1 MDNQSDPL
9 PAAPAAGD
17 TGGGTDGAAAE
28 VAAVLERLTRLVR
41 RLSPPAEYSLTAA
54 ATLATLERSG
64 PCRLTDLA
72 VREGVTQPAMT
83 QLVSRLQAAGFVG
96 RATDPHD
103 GRVVLIHISD
113 EGRAS
118 LARRRTVRAER
129 IAGVLDRLDPGER
142 DALLAALPAMESV
155 ARLGEDDRA
164 HRKGAASS

>member
-1 MDNQSDPL
+1 MDNPPDPVA
-9 PAAPAAGD
+9 PAPAAAAGD
-17 TGGGTDGAAAE
+17 DVAAAG
-28 VAAVLERLTRLVR
+28 VAAAMERLTRLVR

-72 VREGVTQPAMT
+72 AREGVTQPAMT
-83 QLVSRLQAAGFVG
+83 QLISRLQAAGLVG

-113 EGRAS
+113 AGRTS
-118 LARRRTVRAER
+118 LAERRTGRAER
-129 IAGVLDRLDPGER
+129 IARVLDRLDPAER
-142 DALLAALPAMESV
+142 EALLAALPAMESF
-155 ARLGEDDRA
+155 ARLAEEDRPHA